1 MSEPIIE
8 LEHVSKSYKIY
19 RNPRHR
25 AVEILL
31 PGAPVLHTN
40 FPALQ
45 DINLRVERGET
56 LGVVGANGSGKST
69 MLQIIAGIVRPTG
82 GRATIRGRVSSLL
95 ELGAGFHPELTGRE
109 NVEMFGTIIGV
120 PVAEMRRRLADI
132 ERFAG
137 IGEFID
143 QPVKV
148 YSSGMFVRLAF
159 AAAIHVDPEIIL
171 VDEALAVGDAVFQH
185 QCLLR
190 IREMQARG
198 TTVVFV
204 SHDMGMIKAISSW
217 VVLLG
222 AGRIVAEG
230 DPAEMASLYF
240 ARASAE
246 IARAEAPHGPVPTM
260 TPDAE
265 AVRFQSDASLDARV
279 RVFRHGTGAAKIRS
293 IELLDAC
300 RRPVTA
306 VEFNDEVTLRVHVEY
321 LADVPSSIVGFGFR
335 DRTGTELIGTN
346 TFEEGITLPARA
358 AGSNLVVDFRLRLP
372 LIPGT
377 YSLSSAIAPDRYTRA
392 YFDWID
398 NALVVTVSPPPS
410 GKAIHGQVW
419 LPVDITVHPS

>member
-8 LEHVSKSYKIY
+8 LDHVSKSFKIY

-25 AVEILL
+25 AVEILV
-31 PGAPVLHTN
+31 PGAPVLHTD
-40 FPALQ
+40 FWAVQ
-45 DINLRVERGET
+45 DVSLRLERGET

-69 MLQIIAGIVRPTG
+69 LLQIIAGITLPTG
-82 GRATIRGRVSSLL
+82 GRATVRGRVSSLL

-120 PVAEMRRRLADI
+120 AARDMRRRLPEI

-159 AAAIHVDPEIIL
+159 AAAIHVDPDIIL

-185 QCLLR
+185 QCLLK
-190 IREMQARG
+190 IRELQTSGA
-198 TTVVFV
+198 TIVFV
-204 SHDMGMIKAISSW
+204 SHDMGMIKAVSSW
-217 VVLLG
+217 VVLLDK
-222 AGRIVAEG
+222 GRIVAEG
-230 DPAEMASLYF
+230 NPAEMASLYF

-246 IARAEAPHGPVPTM
+246 IARAEAPHGPIPTM
-260 TPDAE
+260 ATDSQT
-265 AVRFQSDASLDARV
+265 VRFQPDANLDARV

-300 RRPVTA
+300 SRPTTV
-306 VEFNDEVTLRVHVEY
+306 VEFNDQATLRVHVEY
-321 LADVPSSIVGFGFR
+321 LEDVPTSIVGFGFR
-335 DRTGTELIGTN
+335 DRTGTELVGTN
-346 TFEEGITLPARA
+346 TFEEGITLPPRA
-358 AGSNLVVDFRLRLP
+358 PGSTLVVDFRLRLP

-377 YSLSSAIAPDRYTRA
+377 YSVSSAIAADRYTRA

-419 LPVDITVHPS
+419 LPVDISVHPS

>member
-82 GRATIRGRVSSLL
+82 GRATVRGRVSSLL

-120 PVAEMRRRLADI
+120 PAAEMRRRLPEI

-159 AAAIHVDPEIIL
+159 AAAIHVDPDIIL

-190 IREMQARG
+190 IRQMQANG
-198 TTVVFV
+198 TTIVCV
-204 SHDMGMIKAISSW
+204 SHDMGLIKAISSS
-217 VVLLG
+217 VVLLN
-222 AGRIVAEG
+222 AGRIIAEG

-246 IARAEAPHGPVPTM
+246 IAKAEAPQGPVPTM
-260 TPDAE
+260 ASDSE
-265 AVRFQSDASLDARV
+265 AVRFQADTNLDARV

-293 IELLDAC
+293 IELLDTCGRAAT
-300 RRPVTA
+300 V
-306 VEFNDEVTLRVHVEY
+306 VEFNDEATLRVHVEY

-335 DRTGTELIGTN
+335 DRSGTELVGTN
-346 TFEEGITLPARA
+346 TFEEGVTLPPRK
-358 AGSNLVVDFRLRLP
+358 AGSTLVVDFRLRLP

-377 YSLSSAIAPDRYTRA
+377 YSVSSAIAPDRYTRA
-392 YFDWID
+392 YFDWVD

-419 LPVDITVHPS
+419 LPVEISVHPS

>member
-1 MSEPIIE
+1 MNEPVIE
-8 LEHVSKSYKIY
+8 LENVSKSYKIY
-19 RNPRHR
+19 KNPRHR
-25 AVEILL
+25 AIEMLV
-31 PGAPVLHTN
+31 PGAPVLHTD
-40 FPALQ
+40 FWAL
-45 DINLRVERGET
+45 NGVSLRVERGET

-69 MLQIIAGIVRPTG
+69 MLQIIAGIVLPTS
-82 GRATIRGRVSSLL
+82 GRATVRGRVSSLL

-109 NVEMFGTIIGV
+109 NVEMFGTITGV
-120 PVAEMRRRLADI
+120 SIQEMRRRLPDI

-137 IGEFID
+137 IGEFIN

-159 AAAIHVDPEIIL
+159 AAAIHVDPDIIL

-190 IREMQARG
+190 IRQMQANG
-198 TTVVFV
+198 TTIVCV
-204 SHDMGMIKAISSW
+204 SHDMGLIKAISSS
-217 VVLLG
+217 VVLLD
-222 AGRIVAEG
+222 AGRIIAEG
-230 DPAEMASLYF
+230 EPAEMASLYF

-246 IARAEAPHGPVPTM
+246 IAKAEAPQGPVPAMASDSET
-260 TPDAE
+260 
-265 AVRFQSDASLDARV
+265 VSFQTDASLDARV

-293 IELLDAC
+293 IELIDSC
-300 RRPVTA
+300 GRPTAA
-306 VEFNDEVTLRVHVEY
+306 VEFNDEATLRVHVEY

-335 DRTGTELIGTN
+335 DRNGTELVGTN
-346 TFEEGITLPARA
+346 TFEEGITLPPRV
-358 AGSNLVVDFRLRLP
+358 AGSTLVVEFRLRLP

-377 YSLSSAIAPDRYTRA
+377 YSVSSAIAADRYTRA

-419 LPVDITVHPS
+419 LPVEIAVHPS